1 MVMSAKAIQTLLSRL
16 NSILD
21 QLTCPDS
28 LSGEDVGRLVAE
40 WDMEM
45 GRLEAYTNRFPEGVT
60 PKDGTREGIVHFVA
74 RIAEVQPI
82 LLLHKSEIADQLFSE
97 NRRVHALRRG
107 YGVMTQASRMI
118 DRTV

>member
-1 MVMSAKAIQTLLSRL
+1 MSAKAIQTLLSRL
-16 NSILD
+16 NAILD
-21 QLTCPDS
+21 QLGSPET

-40 WDMEM
+40 WEMEM
-45 GRLEAYTNRFPEGVT
+45 GRLEAYTSRFPEGVT
-60 PKDGTREGIVHFVA
+60 PGDGTREGMVRFVA

-82 LLLHKSEIADQLFSE
+82 LVQHKSEIADQLFSE

-118 DRTV
+118 DHTA